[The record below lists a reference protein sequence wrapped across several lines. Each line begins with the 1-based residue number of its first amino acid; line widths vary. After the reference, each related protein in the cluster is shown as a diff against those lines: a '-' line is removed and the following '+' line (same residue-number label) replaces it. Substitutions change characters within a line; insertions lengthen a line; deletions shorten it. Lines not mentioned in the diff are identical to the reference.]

1 MVDSRQWHSLPCD
14 EVAEGLGVDFT
25 AGLDATE
32 VALRKQAHGAN
43 RLPEQP
49 LKSAWLLFL
58 NQFRNVLILVLLF
71 AAALAAAIG
80 NVKDAVVIVLVVF
93 LNALVGFYQEHRAER
108 SLAALKKML
117 PARARVRRGG
127 AKLDVPAED
136 LVPGDVVLLEAG
148 DCVPA
153 DGRLMLSIG
162 LTIDESALTGE
173 SAPAAKDAAA
183 VVAPETPLAERLNL
197 AHLNTIVARG
207 RGEMLVTETGLHTA
221 MGRISQQLA
230 TTADIPSPL
239 QAQLDQ
245 LGKRLGAV
253 AVTLVGLL
261 FVLEFLRGADL
272 VQEILEAIALAVAAV
287 PEGLPAVV
295 TVTLALGMRQMARQG
310 AIVKRLPSV
319 ETLGCATVICS
330 DKTGTL
336 TLNQMTARA
345 FYYRGEHFGVSGEGY
360 RTEGT
365 IRSECGSATPVALS
379 ALLGALVSCND
390 SRVEGGQAIG
400 DPTEAALLVLAAKAG
415 VDAAAVVASLP
426 RVAEIPFDSA
436 HKFMATFHRRADGVQ
451 VFVKGAP
458 DVLLQRCSR
467 GLSAD
472 GETPIDGGA
481 VHRIQ
486 EAYRSMAERGLRGLL
501 IASRTMAADE
511 FDPSGDLS
519 FHLSH
524 LTFLALVG
532 LTDPPRPE
540 ARDAIALCRR
550 AGIAVKM
557 ITGDHKDTACAIAR
571 ELGLDGRAITGV
583 ELDAVDDSALAD
595 VVEEVAVF
603 ARVAPEHKVRIV
615 RALQAKGH
623 VVAMTGD
630 GVNDAPALKCA
641 DIGVAMGAS
650 GTEVAREAASMVLT
664 DDNFATIVSAVRQGR
679 ALYDNI
685 IKFVRFQLST
695 TMGAIFTLFFSPLIG
710 LPDAFNP
717 IQILWVAMIMDGP
730 PAVSLALDAARPGIM
745 DESPRQRTEAIL
757 PLSRLVHVV
766 AFGLL
771 MMVGT
776 LGVHR
781 FALQTGTQIRAL
793 TLAFTTFVF
802 FQFFNVFNA
811 RVERT
816 SSFNRHFFTNVLLWW
831 SLAGVVVLQGVA
843 VHWPPAQAVFRTTG
857 LSAYDWAMCAGVAS
871 SVLVLEEGRKLL
883 VRLLG
888 YGPLRV
894 SEWRNQ

>member
-1 MVDSRQWHSLPCD
+1 MVDSREWHSLPCD
-14 EVAEGLGVDFT
+14 EVAALLGVGFAT
-25 AGLDATE
+25 GLDPIE
-32 VALRKQAHGAN
+32 VAPRREAYGAN

-49 LKSAWLLFL
+49 SRSVWLLFFG
-58 NQFRNVLILVLLF
+58 QFRNVLILVLLF

-80 NVKDAVVIVLVVF
+80 NVKDAAVIVLVVF
-93 LNALVGFYQEHRAER
+93 LNALVSFYQEHRAEQ

-127 AKLDVPAED
+127 TKLDVPAED
-136 LVPGDVVLLEAG
+136 LVLGDVALIEAG
-148 DCVPA
+148 DRVPA
-153 DGRLMLSIG
+153 DGRLTLSVG

-183 VVAPETPLAERLNL
+183 VVAAETPLADRLNL
-197 AHLNTIVARG
+197 AHLNTVVAHG
-207 RGEMLVTETGLHTA
+207 RGEMIVTETGMHTA

-230 TTADIPSPL
+230 ATAETASPL

-253 AVTLVGLL
+253 AVSLVGLL
-261 FVLEFLRGADL
+261 FVLELLRGSNL
-272 VQEILEAIALAVAAV
+272 VQEILDAIALAVAAV
-287 PEGLPAVV
+287 PEGLPVVV
-295 TVTLALGMRQMARQG
+295 TVTLALGMRQMARQR

-319 ETLGCATVICS
+319 ETLGCTTVICS

-336 TLNQMTARA
+336 TLNQMTALA
-345 FYYRGEHFGVSGEGY
+345 FYYRGEEFCVSGEGY
-360 RTEGT
+360 RPEGT
-365 IRSECGSATPVALS
+365 IRVERGSATSPDLS
-379 ALLGALVSCND
+379 ALLEPLVSCND
-390 SRVEGGQAIG
+390 SRVQDEQVIG
-400 DPTEAALLVLAAKAG
+400 DPTEAALLILAAKGGA
-415 VDAAAVVASLP
+415 DAAAVVARLP

-467 GLSAD
+467 TLSAG
-472 GETPIDGGA
+472 GEAPIDVVA
-481 VHRIQ
+481 VHQIQ

-501 IASRTMAADE
+501 IASRTLAANG
-511 FDPSGDLS
+511 FDPTGDLGA
-519 FHLSH
+519 HLSH
-524 LTFLALVG
+524 LTFVALAG
-532 LTDPPRPE
+532 LADPPRPE

-557 ITGDHKDTACAIAR
+557 ITGDHKDTATAIAR
-571 ELGLDGRAITGV
+571 ELGIDGRAITGV
-583 ELDAVDDSALAD
+583 ELDAFDEVGLAD
-595 VVEEVAVF
+595 VLGEVAVF

-664 DDNFATIVSAVRQGR
+664 DDNFASIVGAVRQGR
-679 ALYDNI
+679 TLYDNI
-685 IKFVRFQLST
+685 LKFVRFQLST

-710 LPDAFNP
+710 LPDVFNP

-745 DESPRQRTEAIL
+745 DEPPRQRSESVL

-766 AFGLL
+766 TFGLL
-771 MMVGT
+771 MMIGT
-776 LGVHR
+776 LAVQR
-781 FALQTGTQIRAL
+781 FGLQTGTRARAL
-793 TLAFTTFVF
+793 TLAFTTFVL

-811 RVERT
+811 RVERA
-816 SSFNRHFFTNVLLWW
+816 SFLNRHLFTNPMLWW

-843 VHWPPAQAVFRTTG
+843 VHWPPAQAIFRTTA
-857 LSAYDWAMCAGVAS
+857 LNAYDWAMCAGVAS
-871 SVLVLEEGRKLL
+871 SVLVLEEGRKL
-883 VRLLG
+883 VARLLG
-888 YGPLRV
+888 YGPLRA
-894 SEWRNQ
+894 SARRKR

>member
-1 MVDSRQWHSLPCD
+1 MIDSREWHSLPCD
-14 EVAEGLGVDFT
+14 AVAVALGVDFA
-25 AGLDATE
+25 AGLEATE

-49 LKSAWLLFL
+49 PRPAWLLFL
-58 NQFRNVLILVLLF
+58 SQFRNVLILVLLS

-80 NVKDAVVIVLVVF
+80 EVKDAIVIVLVVV
-93 LNALVGFYQEHRAER
+93 LNALVGFYQEHRAEQ

-127 AKLDVPAED
+127 AKLDVPAEE
-136 LVPGDVVLLEAG
+136 LVPEDVVLLEAG

-162 LTIDESALTGE
+162 LMLDESALTGE
-173 SAPAAKDAAA
+173 SASVSKDAATT
-183 VVAPETPLAERLNL
+183 VGPETPLAERLNL
-197 AHLNTIVARG
+197 AHLNTIVTHG
-207 RGEMLVTETGLHTA
+207 RGEMLVTETGLGTA

-230 TTADIPSPL
+230 ATAEIPSPL
-239 QAQLDQ
+239 QTQLDQ

-261 FVLEFLRGADL
+261 FALELLRGADL
-272 VQEILEAIALAVAAV
+272 VKEILDAIALAVAAV
-287 PEGLPAVV
+287 PEGLPVVV
-295 TVTLALGMRQMARQG
+295 TVTLALGMRQMARQH

-319 ETLGCATVICS
+319 ETLGCTTVICS

-336 TLNQMTARA
+336 TLNQMTAQA
-345 FYYRGEHFGVSGEGY
+345 VYYRGEHLGVSGQGY

-365 IRSECGSATPVALS
+365 IRSEYGSGAPVDLS
-379 ALLGALVSCND
+379 ALLAALVSCND
-390 SRVEGGQAIG
+390 SRVENEQVIG

-415 VDAAAVVASLP
+415 VDAATVVASFP
-426 RVAEIPFDSA
+426 RVAEIPFESA
-436 HKFMATFHRRADGVQ
+436 QKFMATFHRRADGVQ

-458 DVLLQRCSR
+458 DVLLQSCDRR
-467 GLSAD
+467 LSAE
-472 GETPIDGGA
+472 GETPMDAGA
-481 VHRIQ
+481 VHHL
-486 EAYRSMAERGLRGLL
+486 EETYRSMAERGLRGLL
-501 IASRTMAADE
+501 IASRTLAADG
-511 FDPSGDLS
+511 FDPTGDLTS
-519 FHLSH
+519 HLSH
-524 LTFLALVG
+524 LTFVALVG
-532 LTDPPRPE
+532 LADPPRPE

-550 AGIAVKM
+550 AGIAIKM
-557 ITGDHKDTACAIAR
+557 ITGDHKDTASAIAR
-571 ELGLDGRAITGV
+571 ELGLDGRAISGV

-595 VVEEVAVF
+595 VVEEIAVF

-615 RALQAKGH
+615 CALQANGH

-664 DDNFATIVSAVRQGR
+664 DDNFATIVSAVQQGR

-695 TMGAIFTLFFSPLIG
+695 TMGAILTVFVSPLIG
-710 LPDAFNP
+710 IPDAFNA

-730 PAVSLALDAARPGIM
+730 PAVSLALDAARLGIM
-745 DESPRQRTEAIL
+745 DEPPRQRTDSVL
-757 PLSRLVHVV
+757 PLSRLIHVV
-766 AFGLL
+766 VFGLV

-776 LGVHR
+776 LGVQR
-781 FALQTGTQIRAL
+781 FALQTGTQTRAL

-802 FQFFNVFNA
+802 FQFFNLFNA

-816 SSFNRHFFTNVLLWW
+816 SAFNRAFFTNAMLWW
-831 SLAGVVVLQGVA
+831 SLAGVVVLQGIA
-843 VHWPPAQAVFRTTG
+843 VHWPPAQVVFQTTG
-857 LSAYDWAMCAGVAS
+857 LHAYDWALCAGVAS
-871 SVLVLEEGRKLL
+871 SVLVLEESRKL
-883 VRLLG
+883 VARLLG
-888 YGPLRV
+888 YGPHPASAQRK
-894 SEWRNQ
+894 Q